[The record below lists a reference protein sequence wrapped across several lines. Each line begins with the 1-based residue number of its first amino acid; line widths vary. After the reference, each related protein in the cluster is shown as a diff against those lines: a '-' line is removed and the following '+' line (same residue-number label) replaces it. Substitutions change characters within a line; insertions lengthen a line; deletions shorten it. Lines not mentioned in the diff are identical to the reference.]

1 MTLVRC
7 HHLVDGSA
15 IKPLYRWFESYPY
28 EGYFILIIS
37 DIFKFLNYPCSERHP
52 RRLRWEQEFLIDF
65 R

>member
-37 DIFKFLNYPCSERHP
+37 PYIGGSSPTRMRVILF
-52 RRLRWEQEFLIDF
+52 
-65 R
+65 